1 MILPVTPEVFFIE
14 VYFVNFGWFSL
25 NIPAGS
31 NALIDIPLEID
42 LKNEYFIKWE
52 FLQNSLIL
60 KNKYNFPKY
69 FHLIP

>member
-14 VYFVNFGWFSL
+14 VYFVNFGLFSQ

-31 NALIDIPLEID
+31 NALIDIPFEID

-52 FLQNSLIL
+52 LLQNSLIL